1 MMSRTHLAL
10 GLLASILI
18 IKHLQP
24 EQWLLFGGVLTLASV
39 LPDIDAPKS
48 IVGKKLW
55 PISSLINLLFG
66 HRGLMHTVYPPIIAL
81 MAAVILGYSTIGMA
95 FIIGYGLH
103 LTADMVTIQGVMP
116 LFPLSKARASGFI
129 KTGGITEYAI
139 LVLAIIA
146 TLKTIL

>member
-10 GLLASILI
+10 GILASILI
-18 IKHLQP
+18 INYLHP
-24 EQWLLFGGVLTLASV
+24 EQWILFGGVLILASV

-55 PISSLINLLFG
+55 PISSIVNLLFG
-66 HRGLMHTVYPPIIAL
+66 HRGIMHTIYPPLIIFI
-81 MAAVILGYSTIGMA
+81 AAIILGYSTVGMA

-103 LTADMVTIQGVMP
+103 LAADMTTVQGVTP
-116 LFPLSKARASGFI
+116 FFPLSKIKASGFI

-139 LVLAIIA
+139 LILAIIG
-146 TLKTIL
+146 TLKAVL